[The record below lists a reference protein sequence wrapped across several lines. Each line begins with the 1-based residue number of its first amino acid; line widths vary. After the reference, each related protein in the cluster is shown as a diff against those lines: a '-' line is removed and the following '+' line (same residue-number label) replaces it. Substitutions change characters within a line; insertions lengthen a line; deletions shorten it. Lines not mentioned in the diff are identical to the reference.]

1 MPEITTEPQEAPQA
15 PQGPNLTIGDLVL
28 TAQIIQ
34 AAAAKAVFRPEEMKT
49 VGDFYDRLVTFL
61 ESSGAIT
68 RQAPAEQAPAEE
80 ETPKEKTNAKARRKA

>member
-1 MPEITTEPQEAPQA
+1 MPDITTEPQEA

-34 AAAAKAVFRPEEMKT
+34 AAAAKGVFKAEEMKL
-49 VGDFYDRLVTFL
+49 VGDYYDRLVVFL

-68 RQAPAEQAPAEE
+68 RQAPEQAPAP
-80 ETPKEKTNAKARRKA
+80 ETPKEKTNAKTRRKA

>member
-1 MPEITTEPQEAPQA
+1 MPDITTEPQEA

-34 AAAAKAVFRPEEMKT
+34 AAASKAVFRPEEMKT
-49 VGDFYDRLVTFL
+49 VGDFYERLVTFL

-68 RQAPAEQAPAEE
+68 RTPPAAEQVPASE
-80 ETPKEKTNAKARRKA
+80 ETPKEKSNAKARRKA

>member
-1 MPEITTEPQEAPQA
+1 MPDITTEPQEA

-34 AAAAKAVFRPEEMKT
+34 AAAAKGVFKAEEMKL
-49 VGDFYDRLVTFL
+49 VGDYYDRLVVFL

-68 RQAPAEQAPAEE
+68 RQAPEQAPAPAP
-80 ETPKEKTNAKARRKA
+80 ETPKEKTNAKTRRKA

>member
-1 MPEITTEPQEAPQA
+1 
-15 PQGPNLTIGDLVL
+15 
-28 TAQIIQ
+28 
-34 AAAAKAVFRPEEMKT
+34 MKT

-68 RQAPAEQAPAEE
+68 RQAPAQQAPAEE